1 MNEQQSVKD
10 RLKIFISSLGI
21 GQNKFEANCGISNGY
36 VNNIKS
42 SITNKTLT
50 KIINKYPQLNEAWLM
65 LGIGEMLK
73 APEGNAVPLGIP
85 RRAIAEEMTEVRFFH
100 VSPSATFTEFISQA
114 SEIPDTIS
122 VMGELGEVLDD
133 SFCVFQ
139 IDGDSMEPQIHSR
152 SKVLC
157 KEVKPTQ
164 WHNVRGVAVVAYK
177 DRFVIKRIKRNNLAS
192 DGTLELVSDNP
203 SKPSEEVATI
213 SDIRCIFSAVRLL
226 SQPVI

>member
-1 MNEQQSVKD
+1 MDVKD
-10 RLKIFISSLGI
+10 RIKKFIDS
-21 GQNKFEANCGISNGY
+21 QNLTIKAFEEMCGLSNGY
-36 VNNIKS
+36 ISSMRKGLGGAKLNNV
-42 SITNKTLT
+42 LT
-50 KIINKYPQLNEAWLM
+50 KFPNLNRDWL
-65 LGIGEMLK
+65 LFGEGEMLK

-177 DRFVIKRIKRNNLAS
+177 DRFVIKRIKRNNLAAN
-192 DGTLELVSDNP
+192 GTLELVSDNP
-203 SKPSEEVATI
+203 SKPSEEAASI